1 MDAGAR
7 TGLRRVTPRQRA
19 VAIGDAVAGR
29 FEQYQID
36 PWALEFLARIASAVA
51 LNETE
56 ERALRN
62 LESNVFGG
70 KDF

>member
-1 MDAGAR
+1 M
-7 TGLRRVTPRQRA
+7 TPRQRA

-36 PWALEFLARIASAVA
+36 PWALEFLARIAKAVT
-51 LNETE
+51 LSESE

-62 LESNVFGG
+62 LELNVFGG
-70 KDF
+70 RDF